1 MMSPLGKV
9 FANALPRTDRLRVLH
24 FQGRI
29 FSDTLPWDIICCYI
43 PQGQCQL
50 MSSLGILT
58 AMFSREQYL
67 LIRSSG
73 IVLTDTL
80 PRDQYLLMHFLG
92 RIFDDALPR
101 NIRIEL
107 AFLHSCSFLCQK
119 VLPVWNLLMCMFLRT
134 SIVLCVQNTNFRL
147 QVKYGKLNS
156 IGQRAIRNCPVLKFG
171 LPPREAGYSNV
182 LGHHLLL

>member
-1 MMSPLGKV
+1 
-9 FANALPRTDRLRVLH
+9 
-24 FQGRI
+24 
-29 FSDTLPWDIICCYI
+29 
-43 PQGQCQL
+43 
-50 MSSLGILT
+50 
-58 AMFSREQYL
+58 
-67 LIRSSG
+67 
-73 IVLTDTL
+73 
-80 PRDQYLLMHFLG
+80 MHFLG

-156 IGQRAIRNCPVLKFG
+156 IGKRAIRNCPVLIFG

-182 LGHHLLL
+182 LGHHLLLWENNWQNSHQIAYNYNTMDQRGTSCWNFYSRNFNIQTSQVISINGELEKVVYMWRRRIS